1 MKTGNFVYTDHSV
14 SEELDSSKTVK
25 GVLCVMTD
33 NPEHKIVIGLKD
45 APEKQDW
52 YDCKAYC
59 EDNYMRMPTIKES
72 SEIYAQK
79 DAINKALE
87 LAGGE
92 PLKEDGYYWS
102 STEYDYYTAWKL
114 NLYNGYRSCN
124 NKNFTYYVRPV
135 LAF

>member
-33 NPEHKIVIGLKD
+33 NPEHKIVIGLED

-79 DAINKALE
+79 DAINKALK

-92 PLKEDGYYWS
+92 PLKEDGFYWS
-102 STEYDYYTAWKL
+102 STEYSSYTAWSL
-114 NLYNGYRSCN
+114 WMDDGTRYLYDKTDNG
-124 NKNFTYYVRPV
+124 YVRPV